1 MSTEEVGQ
9 HSSIEADNVFHYRSQ
24 KKRYCH
30 ILICEY
36 RISLIKFNIS
46 PSRIVFDKLVSFAP
60 GTSRCAAFGSV
71 RRDASKIKLGDHS

>member
-46 PSRIVFDKLVSFAP
+46 PSRIVFDKFDKLFSFAL
-60 GTSRCAAFGSV
+60 GSSRCAAFGSV
-71 RRDASKIKLGDHS
+71 RRDV

>member
-1 MSTEEVGQ
+1 MNNKLGNIQVSKLIT
-9 HSSIEADNVFHYRSQ
+9 SSITEAI
-24 KKRYCH
+24 RYT
-30 ILICEY
+30 LICEY

-71 RRDASKIKLGDHS
+71 RRDASKFKLGDHS